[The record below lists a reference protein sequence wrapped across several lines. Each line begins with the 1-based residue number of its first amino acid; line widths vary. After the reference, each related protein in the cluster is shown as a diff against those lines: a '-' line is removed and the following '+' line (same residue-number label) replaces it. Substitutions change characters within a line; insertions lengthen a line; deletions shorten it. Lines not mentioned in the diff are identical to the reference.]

1 MSPDRVRNRLQ
12 VREYIIGVNGKMEKF
27 VLDTEV
33 AQLVAQL
40 QGTDGEQRLRVLL
53 PLAWH
58 LRERD
63 TRRSM
68 SLVYEARALLSY
80 ATLTHIERQSIA
92 ARLHLISAEA
102 KWLFSE
108 LHEAHALARNA
119 LQAFEELQD
128 FAGCSDVHWLLASIA
143 SDDHTIADADT
154 ELEQCAAD
162 ANRAGDQLRAD
173 VASAFTAVRRSYR
186 DPHLAKELWSKTLPV
201 DTSKVH
207 PGHATWVERVWASF
221 AMQIGDFGRGVTCNM
236 QAYESA
242 LASGQFRR
250 AVHSAVNAS
259 DCFNYL
265 NDYDSAFEWAQRG
278 LVLARTTSW
287 PVSTGACLTQM
298 GETLRK
304 LGQFDAG
311 RDLLH
316 EALEALRRCT
326 ASRSYANA
334 LNYLGCLENDCK
346 QHPVAL
352 GHFQQL
358 MHISDELH
366 QTEFQTAARTGQA
379 LALSQLGRKEDARV
393 LAKTALKLARDKRDP
408 LEEIYALKVT
418 AELHQD
424 YWSAGKGDARAGDA
438 TAADTPLYF
447 LNQAIE
453 VAGSMEGFLVDGG
466 LYDLVASEYAKAGD
480 YEKAYAEALKASAA
494 RANAYRKETAN
505 RAIAMQ
511 IQHRT
516 ERAREEAQHFKSL
529 AEVEARRAEILHQNS
544 QTLERLSAIGRE
556 ITAHIDEA
564 AVFQALDRHVH
575 AMLDAQVLNIWLV
588 EGDTIKMHFGVE
600 EGEPLQKV
608 EVKLDSKISHA
619 AACVRELREIY
630 VHSTEGDLGPAH
642 VSGTRPMLSCLFAP
656 LAVGDTVF
664 GVLTIQSPR
673 ENAYGE
679 RELQIFRTLLAY
691 GSVALA
697 NAANARKL
705 ADVNIELE
713 RQKMATV
720 LVHAGK
726 MMAIGKLAS
735 SVVHEMSHPVGS
747 ISMLTDAIQTLREKN
762 RHAEALDVTLRIG
775 REVNR
780 LRGLILRLRKF
791 ARSDP
796 ADVEAIALHAVMDDA
811 RQLYLHQL
819 DMENVV
825 YREEIEPLSVLVD
838 SERLSLAV
846 ANIVLNA
853 CDAMTGR
860 SNKSV
865 LMKTRMDGE
874 RVRLSIRDNGP
885 GLAPDVLERIMEP
898 FFTTKSDGLGLGLS
912 ISAESLA
919 SMNGAIEVSNHV
931 EGGAEFTLIIPVVP
945 VA

>member
-1 MSPDRVRNRLQ
+1 
-12 VREYIIGVNGKMEKF
+12 MEKF
-27 VLDTEV
+27 VLDAEV
-33 AQLVAQL
+33 VQLATQL
-40 QGTDGEQRLRVLL
+40 EDTDDEERLGVLL

-63 TRRSM
+63 TRRAM

-80 ATLTHIERQSIA
+80 VDLTHQARQA
-92 ARLHLISAEA
+92 VVARMQLITAEA

-108 LHEAHALARNA
+108 LHEAQELARTA
-119 LQAFEELQD
+119 LQTFAQLQD
-128 FAGCSDVHWLLASIA
+128 FIGCSDARWLLASIA
-143 SDDHTIADADT
+143 SDNHTIADADV
-154 ELEQCAAD
+154 ELEHCVAD
-162 ANRAGDQLRAD
+162 ANRAGDRLRAD
-173 VASAFTAVRRSYR
+173 VALAFTAVRYTDR
-186 DPHLAKELWSKTLPV
+186 DPHHAKAVWSKTLPV
-201 DTSKVH
+201 DTSNVH
-207 PGHATWVERVWASF
+207 PGLATWVERVWASF
-221 AMQIGDFGRGVTCNM
+221 AVQVGDLEGGMTGSMR
-236 QAYESA
+236 AYESA
-242 LASGQFRR
+242 LASGQLRR
-250 AVHSAVNAS
+250 AVHSAVNVS
-259 DCFNYL
+259 DSFNNL

-278 LVLARTTSW
+278 LNLARTTSW

-304 LGQFDAG
+304 LGQLDAS
-311 RDLLH
+311 RDLLQ
-316 EALEALRRCT
+316 EALEALQPCR

-334 LNYLGCLENDCK
+334 LNYLGCLENDSK

-358 MHISDELH
+358 MVISDELL
-366 QTEFQTAARTGQA
+366 QTEFQIAARTGQA
-379 LALSQLGRKEDARV
+379 LALSQLGRREEAQG

-408 LEEIYALKVT
+408 LEEVYALQVM
-418 AELHQD
+418 AELHRD
-424 YWSAGKGDARAGDA
+424 DSPVAKEDA
-438 TAADTPLYF
+438 AAPDTSLYF
-447 LNQAIE
+447 LNQAVE
-453 VAGSMEGFLVDGG
+453 VAGSIEGFPIDGS
-466 LYDLVASEYAKAGD
+466 LHDLVAGEYAKAGD
-480 YEKAYAEALKASAA
+480 HAKAYAEALKASAA
-494 RANAYRKETAN
+494 RAKAYRKETAN

-529 AEVEARRAEILHQNS
+529 AEVEARRAEMLHQNS

-556 ITAHIDEA
+556 ITTHIDEA

-575 AMLDAQVLNIWLV
+575 AMLDAQVLNIWLI
-588 EGDTIKMHFGVE
+588 EGDTIKMRFGVE
-600 EGEPLQKV
+600 EGEPLRPV
-608 EVKLDSKISHA
+608 EVTLDNKISYA
-619 AACVRELREIY
+619 ATCVREMREIY
-630 VHSTEGDLGPAH
+630 ARSAESDFGPAH
-642 VSGTRPMLSCLFAP
+642 VSGTRPMHSCLFAP

-664 GVLTIQSPR
+664 GVLSIQSPR
-673 ENAYGE
+673 ENAYDE

-713 RQKMATV
+713 RQKMATM

-726 MMAIGKLAS
+726 MMAVGKLAS

-780 LRGLILRLRKF
+780 LRSLIQRLRKF
-791 ARSDP
+791 SRSDP
-796 ADVEAIALHAVMDDA
+796 ADVNAIALHAVMDDA

-819 DMENVV
+819 DMENVD
-825 YREEIEPLSVLVD
+825 YREDIDPISVLVD

-860 SNKSV
+860 ANKSV
-865 LMKTRMDGE
+865 LMKTRMDGG

-885 GLAPDVLERIMEP
+885 GLTPEVLERIMEP
-898 FFTTKSDGLGLGLS
+898 FFTTKPDGLGLGLS

-919 SMNGAIEVSNHV
+919 SMNGAIEVTNHA
-931 EGGAEFTLIIPVVP
+931 EGGAEFTLIIPV
-945 VA
+945 AA

>member
-1 MSPDRVRNRLQ
+1 M
-12 VREYIIGVNGKMEKF
+12 KKF
-27 VLDTEV
+27 VLDAEV
-33 AQLVAQL
+33 AQLESQL
-40 QGTDGEQRLRVLL
+40 QHTDGERRLAVLL

-63 TRRSM
+63 TRRAL
-68 SLVYEARALLSY
+68 SLVGECQALLTY
-80 ATLTHIERQSIA
+80 ANLKDEERQSAA
-92 ARLHLISAEA
+92 ARMRLISAEV

-108 LHEAHALARNA
+108 LKAAQELALGSLASF
-119 LQAFEELQD
+119 QELQD
-128 FAGCSDVHWLLASIA
+128 FSGCSDAHWLLAAIA
-143 SDDHTIADADT
+143 ADDNTLADADA
-154 ELEQCAAD
+154 ELEQCVAD
-162 ANRAGDQLRAD
+162 AGRAGDQLRAD
-173 VASAFTAVRRSYR
+173 VARAFIAVRSSYR
-186 DPHLAKELWSKTLPV
+186 DPHLAKEIWSKVLPT
-201 DTSKVH
+201 DTSEVH
-207 PGHATWVERVWASF
+207 PGLATWIDRVWASF
-221 AMQIGDFGRGVTCNM
+221 AMQVGDFGRGVTCSM
-236 QAYESA
+236 QAHESA
-242 LASGQFRR
+242 LASGQLRR

-259 DCFNYL
+259 DCFNFL

-278 LVLARTTSW
+278 LDLARATSW

-316 EALEALRRCT
+316 EALEALRPCM
-326 ASRSYANA
+326 ASRSYANS
-334 LNYLGCLENDCK
+334 LNYLGCLENDSK
-346 QHPVAL
+346 QHEVAL

-358 MHISDELH
+358 MHISDALH
-366 QTEFQTAARTGQA
+366 QAEFQITARTGQA
-379 LALSQLGRKEDARV
+379 LALSQLGQKEEARV
-393 LAKTALKLARDKRDP
+393 LAKTALDLAHNKRDP
-408 LEEIYALKVT
+408 LEEIYALKVM
-418 AELHQD
+418 AELHQTD
-424 YWSAGKGDARAGDA
+424 APSTKGDAALVDS
-438 TAADTPLYF
+438 PLFF

-453 VAGSMEGFLVDGG
+453 VAGTIEGFVVDGS
-466 LYDLVASEYAKAGD
+466 LYDLAANEYAKMGS

-494 RANAYRKETAN
+494 RANAYQKETAN

-516 ERAREEAQHFKSL
+516 ERAREEAQHFRSL
-529 AEVEARRAEILHQNS
+529 AEVEARRAEVLHQNS

-564 AVFQALDRHVH
+564 AVFQALDRNVH

-588 EGDTIKMHFGVE
+588 EGNTIKMHFGVE
-600 EGEPLQKV
+600 EGERLQQV
-608 EVKLDSKISHA
+608 VVTLDSKISNA
-619 AACVRELREIY
+619 AACVREMREIY
-630 VHSTEGDLGPAH
+630 VHSTEGDLGPSH
-642 VSGTRPMLSCLFAP
+642 VSGSRPMLSCLFAP

-664 GVLTIQSPR
+664 GVLSIQSPR

-726 MMAIGKLAS
+726 MMAVGKLAS

-747 ISMLTDAIQTLREKN
+747 ISMLTDAIQTLRQKN
-762 RHAEALDVTLRIG
+762 RNEEALDVTLRIG

-796 ADVEAIALHAVMDDA
+796 ADVEAIALHDVMEDA

-819 DMENVV
+819 DMENVD
-825 YREEIEPLSVLVD
+825 YSEEIEPVSVLVD

-860 SNKSV
+860 VNKSV
-865 LMKTRMDGE
+865 RMRTEVNGE

-885 GLAPDVLERIMEP
+885 GLTPEVLERIMEP
-898 FFTTKSDGLGLGLS
+898 FFTTKPDGLGLGLS

-919 SMNGAIEVSNHV
+919 SMNGAIEVANHAD
-931 EGGAEFTLIIPVVP
+931 GGAEFTLIIPVGM
-945 VA
+945 AA

>member
-1 MSPDRVRNRLQ
+1 MAEVHDGN
-12 VREYIIGVNGKMEKF
+12 MEKF
-27 VLDTEV
+27 VLDSEV
-33 AQLVAQL
+33 AELEGRL
-40 QGTDGEQRLRVLL
+40 QQTDAEERLGILL

-63 TRRSM
+63 TRRAM
-68 SLVYEARALLSY
+68 SLIAEARALLTYSK
-80 ATLTHIERQSIA
+80 LTDIERQSA
-92 ARLHLISAEA
+92 VARMRLICAEA

-108 LHEAHALARNA
+108 LREAEELARSA
-119 LQAFEELQD
+119 LRSFEALQD
-128 FAGCSDVHWLLASIA
+128 FAGCSDVHWLLAAIA
-143 SDDHTIADADT
+143 SDDHTIADPDA
-154 ELEQCAAD
+154 ELEQCSAD
-162 ANRAGDQLRAD
+162 ADRAGDQLRAD
-173 VASAFTAVRRSYR
+173 VARAYTAVRRSYR
-186 DPHLAKELWSKTLPV
+186 DPHHAKEFWSETLPV
-201 DTSKVH
+201 ETSTVH
-207 PGHATWVERVWASF
+207 PGLATWVERVWASF
-221 AMQIGDFGRGVTCNM
+221 AMQIGDFGGGVTFSM
-236 QAYESA
+236 RAHESA
-242 LASGQFRR
+242 LASGQLRR
-250 AVHSAVNAS
+250 AVHSAANAS
-259 DCFNYL
+259 DGFNYL

-278 LVLARTTSW
+278 LNLARTTSW

-316 EALEALRRCT
+316 EALEALRPCT

-334 LNYLGCLENDCK
+334 LNYLGCLENDSR
-346 QHPVAL
+346 QHQVAL
-352 GHFQQL
+352 GHFEQL
-358 MHISDELH
+358 MHISDELR
-366 QTEFQTAARTGQA
+366 QTEFQITARTGQA
-379 LALSQLGRKEDARV
+379 LALSQLGQKDEARV
-393 LAKTALKLARDKRDP
+393 LAKMALKLARDKRDP
-408 LEEIYALKVT
+408 LEEIYALKVM

-424 YWSAGKGDARAGDA
+424 LSPAAKRD
-438 TAADTPLYF
+438 TAATDTPLFF
-447 LNQAIE
+447 LNQAIN
-453 VAGSMEGFLVDGG
+453 VAGSIEGFLVDGS
-466 LYDLVASEYAKAGD
+466 LYDRVADEYAKAGNH
-480 YEKAYAEALKASAA
+480 EKAYAEALKASAA
-494 RANAYRKETAN
+494 RATAYRRETAN

-529 AEVEARRAEILHQNS
+529 AEVEARRAEMLQQNS

-556 ITAHIDEA
+556 ITTHIDEGS
-564 AVFQALDRHVH
+564 VFQALDRHVH

-588 EGDTIKMHFGVE
+588 EGDSVKMHFGVE
-600 EGEPLQKV
+600 EGEPLQQL
-608 EVKLDSKISHA
+608 EVKLDSAISHA

-630 VHSTEGDLGPAH
+630 VHSTAGDLGPAH

-664 GVLTIQSPR
+664 GVLSIQSPR

-705 ADVNIELE
+705 ANVNIELE

-720 LVHAGK
+720 LLHAGK
-726 MMAIGKLAS
+726 MMAVGKLAS

-747 ISMLTDAIQTLREKN
+747 ISMLTDAMQTLRSKN
-762 RHAEALDVTLRIG
+762 RHEEALDVSLRIG

-796 ADVEAIALHAVMDDA
+796 ADVAAIALHAVMDDA

-819 DMENVV
+819 GMENVD
-825 YREEIEPLSVLVD
+825 YDEDIEPISVLVD

-860 SNKSV
+860 PNKSV
-865 LMKTRMDGE
+865 RMRTRVDGE
-874 RVRLSIRDNGP
+874 RVRLSIRDSGP
-885 GLAPDVLERIMEP
+885 GLTPEVLERIMEP
-898 FFTTKSDGLGLGLS
+898 FFTTKPDGLGLGLS
-912 ISAESLA
+912 ISAESLS
-919 SMNGAIEVSNHV
+919 SMNGAIEVANHAD
-931 EGGAEFTLIIPVVP
+931 GGAEFTLIIPVV
-945 VA
+945 A

>member
-1 MSPDRVRNRLQ
+1 MQ
-12 VREYIIGVNGKMEKF
+12 NGNMKKF
-27 VLDTEV
+27 VLDSEV
-33 AQLVAQL
+33 AQLEQKL
-40 QGTDGEQRLRVLL
+40 QQTDAEARLGVLL

-63 TRRSM
+63 TRRALA
-68 SLVYEARALLSY
+68 LVDEGRALLAY
-80 ATLTHIERQSIA
+80 AMLGDDERQAIV
-92 ARLHLISAEA
+92 ARMRLITAEA

-108 LHEAHALARNA
+108 LQEAQELARSALQTFEAH
-119 LQAFEELQD
+119 QD
-128 FAGCSDVHWLLASIA
+128 FAGCSDVHWLLAAIA
-143 SDDHTIADADT
+143 SDDHTIADTDA
-154 ELEQCAAD
+154 ELEQCVAD
-162 ANRAGDQLRAD
+162 ADRAGDALRAD
-173 VASAFTAVRRSYR
+173 VARAFIAVRRMYR
-186 DPHLAKELWSKTLPV
+186 DPHHAKEMWSDILPP
-201 DTSKVH
+201 DTSALH
-207 PGHATWVERVWASF
+207 PGLATWVERVWASF
-221 AMQIGDFGRGVTCNM
+221 AMQVGDFGRGVTCSM
-236 QAYESA
+236 QAHECA
-242 LASGQFRR
+242 IASGQLRR
-250 AVHSAVNAS
+250 AIHSAVNAS

-278 LVLARTTSW
+278 LDLARTTSW
-287 PVSTGACLTQM
+287 PVTIGACLTQM

-316 EALEALRRCT
+316 EALQALRPCM

-334 LNYLGCLENDCK
+334 LNYLGCLENDSK
-346 QHPVAL
+346 QHQVAL
-352 GHFQQL
+352 GHFEQL
-358 MHISDELH
+358 MRISDELH
-366 QTEFQTAARTGQA
+366 QTEFQITARTGQA
-379 LALSQLGRKEDARV
+379 LALSQLGRRADAQV
-393 LAKTALKLARDKRDP
+393 LAKTALDLARNKRDP
-408 LEEIYALKVT
+408 LEEIYALKVI
-418 AELHQD
+418 AELHRD
-424 YWSAGKGDARAGDA
+424 DKPCSGDI
-438 TAADTPLYF
+438 AAPDTPLYF
-447 LNQAIE
+447 LNQAIDA
-453 VAGSMEGFLVDGG
+453 AGTIEGFSVDGS
-466 LYDLVASEYAKAGD
+466 LYDLAAQEYAKAGN
-480 YEKAYAEALKASAA
+480 YQRAYAEALKASDA
-494 RANAYRKETAN
+494 RTNAYRKETAN

-516 ERAREEAQHFKSL
+516 ERAREEAQHFRSL
-529 AEVEARRAEILHQNS
+529 AEVEAKRAEVLHQNS

-588 EGDTIKMHFGVE
+588 EDDRVKMRFGVE
-600 EGEPLQKV
+600 EGRPLQQM
-608 EVKLDSKISHA
+608 EVRLDSTISHA

-642 VSGTRPMLSCLFAP
+642 VEGSRPMLSCLFAP
-656 LAVGDTVF
+656 MVVGDTVF
-664 GVLTIQSPR
+664 GVLSIQSTR
-673 ENAYGE
+673 ANAYGE
-679 RELQIFRTLLAY
+679 RELQIFRNLLAY

-697 NAANARKL
+697 NAAAARKL

-726 MMAIGKLAS
+726 MMAVGKLAS

-747 ISMLTDAIQTLREKN
+747 ISMLTDAMQTLRKLN
-762 RHAEALDVTLRIG
+762 RTDEALDVTSRIG

-796 ADVEAIALHAVMDDA
+796 ADVERIALHDVMEDA

-819 DMENVV
+819 DMEKVD
-825 YREEIEPLSVLVD
+825 YHEDIEPVSVLVD
-838 SERLSLAV
+838 SERLSLAI

-853 CDAMTGR
+853 CDAMNGR
-860 SNKSV
+860 QLKSV
-865 LMKTRMDGE
+865 RMKTRLDGE

-898 FFTTKSDGLGLGLS
+898 FFTTKPDGLGLGLS

-919 SMNGAIEVSNHV
+919 SMNGSIEVANHI
-931 EGGAEFTLIIPVVP
+931 EGGAEFTLSIPVVL
-945 VA
+945 AA

>member
-1 MSPDRVRNRLQ
+1 
-12 VREYIIGVNGKMEKF
+12 MEKF
-27 VLDTEV
+27 ALDTEV
-33 AQLVAQL
+33 AQLEADL
-40 QGTDGEQRLRVLL
+40 QCRRGGSRLDVLV

-63 TRRSM
+63 TRRA
-68 SLVYEARALLSY
+68 LELATEAQTLLSE
-80 ATLTHIERQSIA
+80 AGVAEHERQRMA
-92 ARLHLISAEA
+92 ARMCLISGEA

-108 LHEAHALARNA
+108 LLEAHKLARQA
-119 LQAFEELQD
+119 LQVFEALGD
-128 FAGCSDVHWLLASIA
+128 FAGCSDVHWLLASIS
-143 SDDHTIADADT
+143 SDDHTIADTDG

-162 ANRAGDQLRAD
+162 ADRAGDRLRGD
-173 VASAFTAVRRSYR
+173 VARAFIAVRSSHR
-186 DPHLAKELWSKTLPV
+186 DPHHAKELWGKTLPV
-201 DTSKVH
+201 DTSVVH
-207 PGHATWVERVWASF
+207 PALATWVERVWASF
-221 AMQIGDFGRGVTCNM
+221 AMQVGDFGHAVTCSM
-236 QAYESA
+236 QAHESA
-242 LASGQFRR
+242 LASGQLRR

-278 LVLARTTSW
+278 LNLARTTSW

-316 EALEALRRCT
+316 EALQALRPCM

-334 LNYLGCLENDCK
+334 LNYLGCLENDSR
-346 QHPVAL
+346 QHQVAL
-352 GHFQQL
+352 VHFQQL
-358 MHISDELH
+358 MHISDELR
-366 QTEFQTAARTGQA
+366 QTEFQITSRTGQA
-379 LALSQLGRKEDARV
+379 LALSQMGREEEARG

-418 AELHQD
+418 AELHKH
-424 YWSAGKGDARAGDA
+424 SASAARAGSA
-438 TAADTPLYF
+438 VVASNHPAAETPLYF
-447 LNQAIE
+447 LSQAIE
-453 VAGSMEGFLVDGG
+453 VAGSMEGFLIDSS
-466 LYDLVASEYAKAGD
+466 LYDLVAEEYAKAGD
-480 YEKAYAEALKASAA
+480 YEKAYAETLKASAA
-494 RANAYRKETAN
+494 RAKAYRQETAN

-529 AEVEARRAEILHQNS
+529 AEVEARRAEMLHQNS

-556 ITAHIDEA
+556 ITAHIDAA

-575 AMLDAQVLNIWLV
+575 AMLDAHVLNIWLV
-588 EGDTIKMHFGVE
+588 EGNKVKMRFGVE
-600 EGEPLQKV
+600 EGTPLQQV
-608 EVKLDSKISHA
+608 EVTLDSEISNA
-619 AACVRELREIY
+619 ARCVRELREIY
-630 VHSTEGDLGPAH
+630 VHSTVGQLGPSH

-664 GVLTIQSPR
+664 GVLSIQSPR

-713 RQKMATV
+713 RQRMATL

-726 MMAIGKLAS
+726 MMAVGKLAS

-762 RHAEALDVTLRIG
+762 RDAEALDVTLRIG

-796 ADVEAIALHAVMDDA
+796 ADVAAIGLHAVMDDA

-819 DMENVV
+819 DMENVQ
-825 YREEIEPLSVLVD
+825 YLEEIEPVSVLVD

-853 CDAMTGR
+853 CDAMTAR
-860 SNKSV
+860 SNKLV
-865 LMKTRMDGE
+865 RMKTRVDGE
-874 RVRLSIRDNGP
+874 CVRLSIRDNGP
-885 GLAPDVLERIMEP
+885 GLAPEVLERIMEP
-898 FFTTKSDGLGLGLS
+898 FFTTKPDGLGLGLS

-919 SMNGAIEVSNHV
+919 SMNGAIEVCNHLD
-931 EGGAEFTLIIPVVP
+931 GGAEFTLVIPLAPATMQLESV
-945 VA
+945 

>member
-1 MSPDRVRNRLQ
+1 
-12 VREYIIGVNGKMEKF
+12 MEKF
-27 VLDTEV
+27 VLDSEV

-40 QGTDGEQRLRVLL
+40 EGTDGEQRLHVLL

-63 TRRSM
+63 TRRAM
-68 SLVYEARALLSY
+68 SLLYEVRVLLSY
-80 ATLTHIERQSIA
+80 AKLTQNERQGIA
-92 ARLHLISAEA
+92 ARMRLITAEA

-108 LHEAHALARNA
+108 LHEAQELARSA
-119 LQAFEELQD
+119 LQAFAELQD
-128 FAGCSDVHWLLASIA
+128 FVGCSDAHWLLASIA
-143 SDDHTIADADT
+143 SDDHTIADADA

-162 ANRAGDQLRAD
+162 ANRGGDRLRAD
-173 VASAFTAVRRSYR
+173 VALAFSAVRRSYR
-186 DPHLAKELWSKTLPV
+186 DPHHAKEFWSKTLPL
-201 DTSKVH
+201 DTSNVH
-207 PGHATWVERVWASF
+207 PGLATWVERVWASF
-221 AMQIGDFGRGVTCNM
+221 AMQVGDFERGVTCSM

-242 LASGQFRR
+242 LTSGQLRR

-265 NDYDSAFEWAQRG
+265 SDYDSAFEWAQRG
-278 LVLARTTSW
+278 LNLARTTSW

-316 EALEALRRCT
+316 EALNALRPCT

-334 LNYLGCLENDCK
+334 LNYLGCLENDSK
-346 QHPVAL
+346 QYQVAL

-358 MHISDELH
+358 MHISDELL
-366 QTEFQTAARTGQA
+366 QTEFQIAARTGQA
-379 LALSQLGRKEDARV
+379 LALSQLDRKEDARV
-393 LAKTALKLARDKRDP
+393 LAKMALKLARDKRD
-408 LEEIYALKVT
+408 LKEEIYALKVM

-424 YWSAGKGDARAGDA
+424 NSPAARGDA
-438 TAADTPLYF
+438 TAIGTPLYF

-453 VAGSMEGFLVDGG
+453 IAGSIEGFLVDGG
-466 LYDLVASEYAKAGD
+466 LHDLMAAEYAKVGD
-480 YEKAYAEALKASAA
+480 YEKAYAQALKASAA

-529 AEVEARRAEILHQNS
+529 AGVEAKRAEILHQNS

-588 EGDTIKMHFGVE
+588 EGNTIKLHFGVE
-600 EGEPLQKV
+600 EGEPLQQL
-608 EVKLDSKISHA
+608 EVALDSKISSA

-630 VHSTEGDLGPAH
+630 TRSTEGEFGPGH
-642 VSGTRPMLSCLFAP
+642 VSGTRQMLSCLFAP

-664 GVLTIQSPR
+664 GVLSIQSPR
-673 ENAYGE
+673 ENAYCE

-705 ADVNIELE
+705 ADVSIELE
-713 RQKMATV
+713 RQKIATV

-726 MMAIGKLAS
+726 MMAVGKLAS

-780 LRGLILRLRKF
+780 LRSLIQRLRKF

-796 ADVEAIALHAVMDDA
+796 ANVEVIALHAVMDDA
-811 RQLYLHQL
+811 RQLYMHQL
-819 DMENVV
+819 DMENVD
-825 YREEIEPLSVLVD
+825 YREDIEPVSVLVD

-853 CDAMTGR
+853 CDAMAGR
-860 SNKSV
+860 LNKSV
-865 LMKTRMDGE
+865 LMKTRVDGE

-885 GLAPDVLERIMEP
+885 GLAPEVLERIMEP
-898 FFTTKSDGLGLGLS
+898 FYTTKSDGLGLGLS

-919 SMNGAIEVSNHV
+919 SMNGAIEVANH
-931 EGGAEFTLIIPVVP
+931 EGGGAEFTLIIPIALSECVSS
-945 VA
+945 ANATK

>member
-1 MSPDRVRNRLQ
+1 MVWSGNM
-12 VREYIIGVNGKMEKF
+12 KKF
-27 VLDTEV
+27 VLDVEV
-33 AQLVAQL
+33 AQLEGRLQL
-40 QGTDGEQRLRVLL
+40 TDAEERLGVLV

-63 TRRSM
+63 TRRAM
-68 SLVYEARALLSY
+68 SLVREAQAVLTY
-80 ATLTHIERQSIA
+80 ARLEDGERQSIV
-92 ARLHLISAEA
+92 ARMRLISAEA

-108 LHEAHALARNA
+108 LHEAQELARSA
-119 LQAFEELQD
+119 LQSFVELGD
-128 FAGCSDVHWLLASIA
+128 FVGSSDVHWLLASIA
-143 SDDHTIADADT
+143 SDDHTIADADA
-154 ELEQCAAD
+154 ELEQCADDASRAD
-162 ANRAGDQLRAD
+162 DQLRTD
-173 VASAFTAVRRSYR
+173 VARAFTAVRRSYR
-186 DPHLAKELWSKTLPV
+186 DPHHAKELWSKTLPV
-201 DTSKVH
+201 DTSNVH
-207 PGHATWVERVWASF
+207 PGLATWVERVWASF
-221 AMQIGDFGRGVTCNM
+221 AMQIGDFGRGVTISM
-236 QAYESA
+236 QAHESA
-242 LASGQFRR
+242 LASGQLRR
-250 AVHSAVNAS
+250 AVHSAANAS

-278 LVLARTTSW
+278 LNLARTTSW
-287 PVSTGACLTQM
+287 PMCTGACLTQM

-304 LGQFDAG
+304 LGQFDAA

-316 EALEALRRCT
+316 EAQEAMRPCM
-326 ASRSYANA
+326 ASRSYANT
-334 LNYLGCLENDCK
+334 LNYLGCLENDSG
-346 QHPVAL
+346 QHQVAL

-358 MHISDELH
+358 MHISDELR
-366 QTEFQTAARTGQA
+366 QTEFQITARTGQA
-379 LALSQLGRKEDARV
+379 LALSQLGRKDDARV

-408 LEEIYALKVT
+408 LEEIYALKVM
-418 AELHQD
+418 AELHQGL
-424 YWSAGKGDARAGDA
+424 APAVRGDV
-438 TAADTPLYF
+438 ADTPLFF
-447 LNQAIE
+447 LKQAIE
-453 VAGSMEGFLVDGG
+453 VAGSIEGFLVDGG
-466 LYDLVASEYAKAGD
+466 LYDLVAGEYAKAGD
-480 YEKAYAEALKASAA
+480 YERAYAEALKAGAA
-494 RANAYRKETAN
+494 RTTAYRKETAN

-529 AEVEARRAEILHQNS
+529 AEVEARRAEMLQQNS

-556 ITAHIDEA
+556 ITTHIDEES
-564 AVFQALDRHVH
+564 VFKALDRHVH

-600 EGEPLQKV
+600 AGEPLEQM
-608 EVKLDSKISHA
+608 EVTIDSEISHA
-619 AACVRELREIY
+619 ARCVREMREIY
-630 VHSTEGDLGPAH
+630 VHSTEDTLGPQH
-642 VSGTRPMLSCLFAP
+642 VDGTRVMLSCLFAP

-664 GVLTIQSPR
+664 GVLSIQSPR

-713 RQKMATV
+713 RAKMATM

-726 MMAIGKLAS
+726 MMAVGKLAS

-747 ISMLTDAIQTLREKN
+747 ISMLTDAIQTLRSKN
-762 RHAEALDVTLRIG
+762 RQEEALDVTLRIG

-819 DMENVV
+819 DMESVD
-825 YREEIEPLSVLVD
+825 YREDIEPISVMVD

-860 SNKSV
+860 TGKSV
-865 LMKTRMDGE
+865 RMKTRVDGA

-885 GLAPDVLERIMEP
+885 GLAPEVLERIMEP
-898 FFTTKSDGLGLGLS
+898 FFTTKRDGLGLGLS

-919 SMNGAIEVSNHV
+919 SMNGAIEVTNHA
-931 EGGAEFTLIIPVVP
+931 EGGAEFTLVIPV
-945 VA
+945 AA